1 MEILP
6 VTNADISTQLV
17 RLSEPALHYAFS
29 AAGALMIFIAGWL
42 ITGMVQRG
50 TLKALARIKG
60 VDATIAHFLARAVR
74 YAMLII
80 ILVMIL
86 GQFGVQTASILAALG
101 GAALAVGLA
110 LQGTLQNIA
119 AGIMLLA
126 LRPFRIGEYITAGSI
141 QGKVREISLFTT
153 DIITSDGLYISAPNS
168 ALWNVPIIN
177 ASRLPT
183 RRHDYTVGIAYGDDI
198 DKAFALIR
206 GVIGAEPDV
215 LPDPEPLFFVAELAD
230 SAVIL
235 ACRYW
240 IKNSAFY
247 PVSRHINQAVKQ
259 AFDQNGISIPYP
271 HITYQNGDTPPPLP
285 EAAAAAAMVAA
296 RPKAAAQQKTPPGKK
311 RA

>member
-1 MEILP
+1 MEALFMIG
-6 VTNADISTQLV
+6 DQLF
-17 RLSEPALHYAFS
+17 RFSELALHYALS
-29 AAGALMIFIAGWL
+29 AAGALIIFIIGWI

-50 TLKALARIKG
+50 TVKALSRIKG
-60 VDATIAHFLARAVR
+60 VDITIAHFLARAVR
-74 YAMLII
+74 YGMLII

-101 GAALAVGLA
+101 GAALAIGLA

-119 AGIMLLA
+119 AGLMLLA
-126 LRPFRIGEYITAGSI
+126 LRPFRINEYITAGSI
-141 QGKVREISLFTT
+141 QGTVKEIGLFTT

-168 ALWNVPIIN
+168 SLWNVPIIN

-183 RRHDYTVGIAYGDDI
+183 RRHDYTVGIDYGNDI
-198 DKAFALIR
+198 NKAFALIR
-206 GVIGAEPDV
+206 GVIAAEPDV
-215 LPDPEPLFFVAELAD
+215 LPNPEPLFFVSELAD

-240 IKNSAFY
+240 IKNTAFY
-247 PVSRHINQAVKQ
+247 PVSRRINQAVKEI
-259 AFDQNGISIPYP
+259 FDKNGISIPYP

-285 EAAAAAAMVAA
+285 EAAAA
-296 RPKAAAQQKTPPGKK
+296 RPKAAAAQQKTPPGRK